1 MSKSSYRLLLDENV
15 ERKTMRYLENR
26 GHDAELVV
34 EVLEPQATDDAVQ
47 QHAARTNRLVL
58 TSDQDFLARD
68 YPTLFQEDDKM
79 SAFEVAEIVDA
90 IADAMSQSQL
100 MDAGGAKLVED
111 WL

>member
-1 MSKSSYRLLLDENV
+1 
-15 ERKTMRYLENR
+15 MRYLEDR
-26 GHDAELVV
+26 SHDAKMVV

-47 QHAARTNRLVL
+47 QYAARTNRLVL

-100 MDAGGAKLVED
+100 MDAGGAKLAED

>member
-1 MSKSSYRLLLDENV
+1 
-15 ERKTMRYLENR
+15 MRYLEDR
-26 GHDAELVV
+26 SHDAEMVV

-47 QHAARTNRLVL
+47 QYAARTNRLVL
-58 TSDQDFLARD
+58 TSDQDFLARG
-68 YPTLFQEDDKM
+68 YPTLVQEDDKI

>member
-15 ERKTMRYLENR
+15 ERKTMRYLEDR

-34 EVLEPQATDDAVQ
+34 EVLEPQATDDEVQ
-47 QHAARTNRLVL
+47 QYAARTNRLVL
-58 TSDQDFLARD
+58 TSDQDFLARG

-90 IADAMSQSQL
+90 VAEAMSQSQL
-100 MDAGGAKLVED
+100 MDAGGTKLVED

>member
-1 MSKSSYRLLLDENV
+1 
-15 ERKTMRYLENR
+15 MRYLEDR
-26 GHDAELVV
+26 SHDAEMVV

-47 QHAARTNRLVL
+47 QYAARTNRLVL

>member
-15 ERKTMRYLENR
+15 ERKTMRYLEDR

-34 EVLEPQATDDAVQ
+34 EVLEPQATDDEVQ
-47 QHAARTNRLVL
+47 QYAARTNRLVL
-58 TSDQDFLARD
+58 TSDQDFLARG

-90 IADAMSQSQL
+90 VAEAMSQSQL
-100 MDAGGAKLVED
+100 MDAGGTKLVED
-111 WL
+111 RL

>member
-1 MSKSSYRLLLDENV
+1 
-15 ERKTMRYLENR
+15 MRYLEKRN
-26 GHDAELVV
+26 HDAEMVV

-47 QHAARTNRLVL
+47 QYAARTNRLVL